1 MSNFENNFS
10 ISIGF
15 VNLALARFL
24 SVLFHPLLLPTYLFA
39 IILYLLPES
48 VITFPV
54 ESRWMLLALIFVMTF
69 LIPGLGTYAM
79 FRFGMVQSMQLQDRL
94 QRRLPF
100 LFTTVCY
107 AAITYIF
114 RRESYFGELFYFLMA
129 LITLSV
135 LVTYLVS
142 LYWKIS
148 AHSVGIGGGLGILIL
163 LNSLIPDSPLFYL
176 VIVWL
181 LVSGAVMSARLA
193 LNEHTPAQVYA
204 GLLTGLAVG
213 SSLLLFV

>member
-1 MSNFENNFS
+1 
-10 ISIGF
+10 

-24 SVLFHPLLLPTYLFA
+24 SILFHPLLLPTYLFA

-54 ESRWMLLALIFVMTF
+54 ESRWMLLSLIFVMTF
-69 LIPGLGTYAM
+69 FIPGLGTYAM
-79 FRFGMVQSMQLQDRL
+79 VRFGMVQSMQLQDRL

-107 AAITYIF
+107 ATVTYIF

-135 LVTYLVS
+135 LATYLVS

-148 AHSVGIGGGLGILIL
+148 AHSVGMGGGLGILIL
-163 LNSLIPDSPLFYL
+163 LNTLIPDSPIFYL
-176 VIVWL
+176 VIVCL
-181 LVSGAVMSARLA
+181 LVCGAVMSARLA

-204 GLLTGLAVG
+204 GLLTGLAIG
-213 SSLLLFV
+213 SSLLLFM